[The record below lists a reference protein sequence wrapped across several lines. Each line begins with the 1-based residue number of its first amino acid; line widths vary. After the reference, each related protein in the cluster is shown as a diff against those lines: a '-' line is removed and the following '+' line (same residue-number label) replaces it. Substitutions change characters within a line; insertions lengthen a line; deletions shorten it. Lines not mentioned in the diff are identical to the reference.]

1 MNFILFLHILL
12 QIGATPLQRSQR
24 DLVSWNKL
32 SNMSARLRLVHSGER
47 VRQQHKKKHHKVQK
61 TLLER
66 YKAYLAAYLK
76 PSTPLVVIPEV
87 TEITQ

>member
-1 MNFILFLHILL
+1 M
-12 QIGATPLQRSQR
+12 
-24 DLVSWNKL
+24 VSWNKL

-66 YKAYLAAYLK
+66 YKAYLAELK
-76 PSTPLVVIPEV
+76 PLTPLVVIPEV
-87 TEITQ
+87 AEITE